1 LAEIS
6 LKKFNEEENYTVRN
20 CRQRSIKYSG
30 GDARKLINSIELVL
44 INSKIQEKRNYQRRC
59 AFGFARNNGT
69 L

>member
-1 LAEIS
+1 M
-6 LKKFNEEENYTVRN
+6 KKKLLSSKLDKEAFI
-20 CRQRSIKYSG
+20 QYSG

-44 INSKIQEKRNYQRRC
+44 INSKIQRKRNYQRRC